1 MHLLSQN
8 FIVKHFFLRKMYGF
22 DNQKLR
28 LNKAK
33 LYKSLRKIYR
43 YDGNIFSYIWTEK
56 YKSVKSDIFTIILI
70 G

>member
-1 MHLLSQN
+1 
-8 FIVKHFFLRKMYGF
+8 MYGF

-70 G
+70 GW